1 MIKATRFALW
11 LGCAGATIGCSGAV
25 DPVFGPSDTS
35 GDGSS
40 RPTTPADPSDP
51 SKPGKTETPGG
62 IGTKVFGLCDSS
74 EESPGPRLLRLL
86 TPREFQN
93 TLEVLLYNSQL
104 DVSSLPLPP
113 RVRGYDNN
121 ANASVVTAR
130 HVDEY
135 LSATEPLL
143 DKALR
148 EQRGNLVPCQAS
160 DASCARQ
167 FVTKF
172 GLRAFRR
179 PLTDE
184 ELGRYTALFASDV
197 TGNDFDVG
205 LKLAMSS
212 MLISPS
218 FLYRSEV
225 GEQEGAAFELTQY
238 ERASALSYLYW
249 GTMPDQALFD
259 AAQSGQLATKEQLEA
274 QARRMLSDERAKE
287 QLGHFSLQWLGS
299 DGVLSAFKD
308 NAIYPAFNDSLR
320 KAMVEEQTRFINDLA
335 LTSNGSFAQL
345 FRADYVYANQQLAQ
359 FYGLSGGSNE
369 FTRVPVTEASERGG
383 LLGLGAVLTAH
394 AHSNESSPVKR
405 GKFVRDRLL
414 CQDLPP
420 PPANLDTTPP
430 GLDPTLTTRDRFA
443 KHTSDGA
450 CASCHQFI
458 DGVGFGFEGFDGIGQ
473 KRTVEN
479 NLPVDESGTLVGLEA
494 LSDKTSEPFN
504 GVRELSELI
513 ADSESARSCFA
524 IQYYRFGRGY
534 EETKLDACSLSKL
547 RTKFEDSKLTL
558 KELLV
563 NLALLDS
570 FTKRRS
576 E

>member
-11 LGCAGATIGCSGAV
+11 LGCAGATIGCSGSI
-25 DPVFGPSDTS
+25 DPILGPSDSS
-35 GDGSS
+35 GDGSKQPS
-40 RPTTPADPSDP
+40 TPSEDS
-51 SKPGKTETPGG
+51 PGKTSDTPSG
-62 IGTKVFGLCDSS
+62 IGTKVFGLCAAGT
-74 EESPGPRLLRLL
+74 EEAPGPRLLRLL
-86 TPREFQN
+86 TPRELQN
-93 TLEVLLYNSQL
+93 TLGVLLHNSQI

-121 ANASVVTAR
+121 ANASVVTSR

-135 LSATEPLL
+135 LSAMEPLL
-143 DKALR
+143 DKALN
-148 EQRGNLVPCQAS
+148 EQRGNLVPCS

-167 FVTKF
+167 FVATF

-179 PLTDE
+179 PLREE
-184 ELGRYTALFASDV
+184 ELTRYAALFASDL
-197 TGNDFDVG
+197 TGNDFTAG

-212 MLISPS
+212 MLISPN
-218 FLYRSEV
+218 FLYRSEL
-225 GEQEGAAFELTQY
+225 GENGKLTQY
-238 ERASALSYLYW
+238 ELASALSYLYW

-259 AAQSGQLATKEQLEA
+259 AAANGQLSTKAQLEA
-274 QARRMLSDERAKE
+274 QARRLLGDSKAQD
-287 QLGHFSLQWLGS
+287 QLGQFSLQWLGS

-308 NAIYPAFNDSLR
+308 AAIYPAFNDSLR
-320 KAMVEEQTRFINDLA
+320 KAMVEEQTRFINDLT

-345 FRADYVYANQQLAQ
+345 FRADYVWANSQLAQ

-369 FTRVPVTEASERGG
+369 FTKLPVTAASERGG

-430 GLDPTLTTRDRFA
+430 GLDPTLTTRARFA
-443 KHTSDGA
+443 KHTSDAA

-458 DGVGFGFEGFDGIGQ
+458 DGVGFGFEGFDGIGA
-473 KRTVEN
+473 KRSTEN
-479 NLPVDESGTLVGLEA
+479 DLPVDESGTLVGVEA
-494 LSDKTSEPFN
+494 LSDKTSVPFD
-504 GVRELSELI
+504 GVQELSDLL
-513 ADSESARSCFA
+513 ADSQSAQSCFA
-524 IQYYRFGRGY
+524 LQYYRFAHGY
-534 EETKLDACSLSKL
+534 EETKEDACSLSKL
-547 RTKFEDSKLTL
+547 REKFEDSKLTL

-570 FTKRRS
+570 FSKRRP